1 MFIRVHDTNFEGRPV
16 PNSGCDYR
24 GESALGI
31 VAAMQMDPFNAS
43 LKPNDYMRK
52 TLDRISMQDVVLPS
66 DPNAAAEV
74 FLKVLVDSEFATV
87 QLDGNDLLK
96 VFGSGS
102 SREEVQ

>member
-16 PNSGCDYR
+16 PNSGCDYK
-24 GESALGI
+24 GENALGI
-31 VAAMQMDPFNAS
+31 VTAMQMNPFNAS
-43 LKPNDYMRK
+43 LKPTDYMRK
-52 TLDRISMQDVVLPS
+52 TLDRISMQDVILPS

-74 FLKVLVDSEFATV
+74 FLQTLVDSGFATV
-87 QLDGNDLLK
+87 QLDGNNLLK

>member
-24 GESALGI
+24 GENALVI
-31 VAAMQMDPFNAS
+31 VAEMQMDPFNAS

-74 FLKVLVDSEFATV
+74 FIQTLVDSGFATA

-96 VFGSGS
+96 VFRGES
-102 SREEVQ
+102 SKEEVQ